1 MEDRDKYTFKAIE
14 NLVCTSINDNKDYK
28 EIEVSPYKFYELKK
42 NIPSVLAAA
51 RNITLYILHSRYGYS
66 YSFLSRY
73 SNMTKESVM
82 RCVRK
87 CRQRVGFHN
96 LYSKVIKD
104 IDNNLKKK
112 YGE

>member
-1 MEDRDKYTFKAIE
+1 MEDRDKYTLKTVE
-14 NLVCTSINDNKDYK
+14 ELVCVSVNKNKDYK
-28 EIEVSPYKFYELKK
+28 GVKPSPCNLYEQKK
-42 NIPSVLAAA
+42 NIPSTLAAA
-51 RNITLYILHSRYGYS
+51 RNITLYILHSRYGYA

-87 CRQRVGFHN
+87 CMQRIGYHG
-96 LYSKVIKD
+96 LYSRVIKE
-104 IDNNLKKK
+104 IDNRLKNK

>member
-1 MEDRDKYTFKAIE
+1 MEDRDKYTFKAVE
-14 NLVCTSINDNKDYK
+14 NLVCTSINNHKDYK
-28 EIEVSPYKFYELKK
+28 GVESPPCNLYEQKK

-51 RNITLYILHSRYGYS
+51 RNITLYVLHSRYGYS

-87 CRQRVGFHN
+87 CRQRICFHG
-96 LYSKVIKD
+96 LYAKVIKD
-104 IDNNLKKK
+104 IDNKLKDK